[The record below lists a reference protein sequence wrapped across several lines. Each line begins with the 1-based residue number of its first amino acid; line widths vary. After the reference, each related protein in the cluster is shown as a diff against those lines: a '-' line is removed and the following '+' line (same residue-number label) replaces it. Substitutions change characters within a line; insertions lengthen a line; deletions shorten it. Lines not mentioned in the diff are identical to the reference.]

1 MSWIKDNKFAV
12 GLGGGTL
19 LCAALLIFFG
29 LQGSKRYDEALERF
43 VAAADEAASFEK
55 LALYP
60 KVANRDGKTKALA
73 DYRQSLDSLQTTFE
87 PFRPKEIKNITPQEF
102 TNNLLAANGEIRK
115 AFEDAGTAVPEP
127 FFVGFEGYKTALAPG
142 KITGILDYQL
152 ASIKSLMMT
161 LAAAKPTALKNL
173 YRPALPEEENQN
185 FSPGAS
191 TAARSFPLEI
201 TFTGPESSLRD
212 FLTSVVS
219 YKDKFVVVR
228 VMRVT
233 NEKKD
238 PPRAADAK
246 FDKPAAEKPAGDDT
260 PFGGGFVLPGDEPA
274 TGEPAEAAV
283 PAAPAVD
290 TSRILAQVLGNEQVN
305 VFIRLDVLQFLPSK
319 KLP

>member
-1 MSWIKDNKFAV
+1 MSWIKDNKFVV

-19 LCAALLIFFG
+19 LGAALLIFFG
-29 LQGSKRYDEALERF
+29 LKGSTRYDEALERF
-43 VAAADEAASFEK
+43 VAAADEASSFEK

-60 KVANRDGKTKALA
+60 KVANRDGKTKAIA
-73 DYRQSLDSLQTTFE
+73 DYRQSLDSLQTSFE

-102 TNNLLAANGEIRK
+102 TNNLLAANAEIRK
-115 AFEDAGTAVPEP
+115 AFEGSGTAVPEP

-152 ASIKSLMMT
+152 ASIKSLMLT
-161 LAAAKPTALKNL
+161 LAEAKPTALKNL
-173 YRPALPEEENQN
+173 HRPALPEEENQN
-185 FSPGAS
+185 FTPGAS
-191 TAARSFPLEI
+191 AARSFPLEI
-201 TFTGPESSLRD
+201 TFTGPEASLRD
-212 FLTSVVS
+212 FLSSIVA

-233 NEKKD
+233 NDKKD

-246 FDKPAAEKPAGDDT
+246 FDKPAPEKPAAGDS
-260 PFGGGFVLPGDEPA
+260 PFGGGFVLPGEEPA
-274 TGEPAEAAV
+274 AGAAAE
-283 PAAPAVD
+283 PAAPAPPVVD
-290 TSRILAQVLGNEQVN
+290 SSRILAQVLGNEQVN

>member
-1 MSWIKDNKFAV
+1 MSWIKDNKFMV

-19 LCAALLIFFG
+19 LGAALLIFFG
-29 LQGSKRYDEALERF
+29 MQGSKRYDEASERF
-43 VAAADEAASFEK
+43 TVAAEEASSFEK

-60 KVANRDGKTKALA
+60 KQANRDGKTKAIA
-73 DYRQSLDSLQTTFE
+73 DYRQSVDSLQSSFE
-87 PFRPKEIKNITPQEF
+87 PYRPKEIKNVTPQEF
-102 TNNLLAANGEIRK
+102 TNHLLAANTEIRK
-115 AFEDAGTAVPEP
+115 AFEDAGTAVPEQ
-127 FFVGFEGYKTALAPG
+127 FFAGFEGYKTALAPG

-152 ASIKSLMMT
+152 ASIRNLM
-161 LAAAKPTALKNL
+161 LALAKAKPTTLKNL

-185 FSPGAS
+185 FAPAA
-191 TAARSFPLEI
+191 TAATRSFPLEI
-201 TFTGPESSLRD
+201 TFTGPEESVRD
-212 FLTSVVS
+212 FLTSIVGF
-219 YKDKFVVVR
+219 KDQFVVVR

-246 FDKPAAEKPAGDDT
+246 FDKPVAEKPAGESS

-274 TGEPAEAAV
+274 KEAPAEAAA
-283 PAAPAVD
+283 PAAKAAD
-290 TSRILAQVLGNEQVN
+290 SSRILSQVLGNEQVN